1 MHMRRW
7 ALGGLVA
14 AAVAIGIYWWHSQ
27 PEQVIEGPR
36 RGDVKVADEP
46 VKIFKGKELAR
57 QQLLGSL
64 ALGSGQGFP
73 ASLPWAPLHHIG
85 TSGLYPLEGL
95 LHHQPVLF
103 LEWCQAKYTN
113 EVSGY
118 TCTFCKQE
126 RVQGKL
132 LPAEKIEV
140 HFREE
145 PFSVHMHFLQG
156 GSATK
161 VIYPDGVKQDYL
173 AARPNFPNFI
183 LVSRAI
189 KGAEAMQNS
198 RFPISQFGIAKGAQS
213 TLASMHRAQ
222 ARGALHI
229 RYDGVY
235 KVPQLGDR
243 TCFKL
248 VRTPYTPHEDDDL
261 NELTVY
267 IDTETWLQV
276 GSVLKN
282 GRDEL
287 IAEYWFRDVELNPEF
302 DEDQFTRKAL

>member
-7 ALGGLVA
+7 AMGGLVA
-14 AAVAIGIYWWHSQ
+14 ATAVGIYWWHSQ
-27 PEQVIEGPR
+27 PEPVNEGPR
-36 RGDVKVADEP
+36 RDDQKVDNHPAR
-46 VKIFKGKELAR
+46 IFEGKELAR

-64 ALGSGQGFP
+64 ALASGQGFP
-73 ASLPWAPLHHIG
+73 ASLPWKPLHHIG
-85 TSGLYPLEGL
+85 TSGLYPLESL

-103 LEWCQAKYTN
+103 LEWCQTKYTS
-113 EVSGY
+113 EVKGY
-118 TCTFCKQE
+118 TCIFCKQE
-126 RVQGKL
+126 RVKGKL

-156 GSATK
+156 GSAKK
-161 VIYPDGVKQDYL
+161 VVYPDGDNHDNL
-173 AARPNFPNFI
+173 AARPNFPSFI

-198 RFPISQFGIAKGAQS
+198 RFPINQFGIQKGAES

-222 ARGALHI
+222 ARGALHL

-243 TCFKL
+243 TCHKF

-276 GSVLKN
+276 GSVLKTE
-282 GRDEL
+282 RDEL
-287 IAEYWFRDVELNPEF
+287 IAEYWFRDVKLNPDF
-302 DEDQFTRKAL
+302 DDDQFTRKAL